1 MQQKPEVTIDLVKLT
16 AKIGNKSLGL
26 SLTEMRIMIFFL
38 SHKGKIVTRSEI
50 LAVMYPD
57 DPNKNGAF
65 SNIVDVYI
73 NHIRLKIGKERIAT
87 VKRSGY
93 VFD

>member
-1 MQQKPEVTIDLVKLT
+1 
-16 AKIGNKSLGL
+16 
-26 SLTEMRIMIFFL
+26 
-38 SHKGKIVTRSEI
+38 
-50 LAVMYPD
+50 MYPD